1 VCRKCYVH
9 PGVIDAYLDGSL
21 ATALWAKPRR
31 AVVNDPYALH
41 ETEAAVLAVLQARRR
56 REAHRKSA

>member
-1 VCRKCYVH
+1 VH

-21 ATALWAKPRR
+21 VPALSAKPRR
-31 AVVNDPYALH
+31 AVVSGPHALN
-41 ETEAAVLAVLQARRR
+41 ETEAAVLALLQARRR